1 MKQHFF
7 HLRQIKPPGFDD
19 ISNNVVLNIYA
30 EIKDILFH
38 IFNNSINTG
47 IFPDNLKIAK
57 VIPIFKSGDESLL
70 TNYRPIS
77 VLPAFSKVLERIMY
91 NRIYN
96 YLTEH
101 KFIYDKQFG
110 FQKNTATE
118 HAILQLAENISS
130 SFDNGE
136 FTIGIFI
143 DLSKAFDTV
152 DHNLLL
158 QKLKYYGIKDSYH
171 D

>member
-1 MKQHFF
+1 MV
-7 HLRQIKPPGFDD
+7 
-19 ISNNVVLNIYA
+19 NYNVVLNIYA
-30 EIKDILFH
+30 EIKDNLFH

-96 YLTEH
+96 YTLP
-101 KFIYDKQFG
+101 
-110 FQKNTATE
+110 
-118 HAILQLAENISS
+118 NI
-130 SFDNGE
+130 NL
-136 FTIGIFI
+136 FTINNL
-143 DLSKAFDTV
+143 DSKKIQ
-152 DHNLLL
+152 L
-158 QKLKYYGIKDSYH
+158 QNMPFFN
-171 D
+171 

>member
-1 MKQHFF
+1 
-7 HLRQIKPPGFDD
+7 
-19 ISNNVVLNIYA
+19 
-30 EIKDILFH
+30 
-38 IFNNSINTG
+38 
-47 IFPDNLKIAK
+47 
-57 VIPIFKSGDESLL
+57 
-70 TNYRPIS
+70 
-77 VLPAFSKVLERIMY
+77 MY
-91 NRIYN
+91 NRINN

-158 QKLKYYGIKDSYH
+158 QKFKYYGIKDSYH